1 MGFFST
7 LASLYVIGA
16 FAFQTAALTFVSLD
30 GQCSSKRAGWLLLT
44 LFTGPVGLLAY
55 LIKGRH

>member
-7 LASLYVIGA
+7 LATIYVLGA
-16 FAFQTAALTFVSLD
+16 FAFQTLALGFIGFDS
-30 GQCSSKRAGWLLLT
+30 QCSSKRARWLLLT

-55 LIKGRH
+55 FLKGRH